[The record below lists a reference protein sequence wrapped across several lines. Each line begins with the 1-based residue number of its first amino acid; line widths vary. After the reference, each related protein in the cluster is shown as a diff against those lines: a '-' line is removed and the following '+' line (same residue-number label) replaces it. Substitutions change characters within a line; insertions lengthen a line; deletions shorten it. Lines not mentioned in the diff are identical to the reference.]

1 MSRAKAWVFTLNN
14 YNAADLER
22 FRSLCAPGGCTQYGV
37 VGEEVGESG
46 TPHLQGYVYFTTK
59 RSLRQVR
66 DLLGGRVHLEIARG
80 NPRQAS
86 EYCKKDGKF
95 EEFGRLPGGSGQRT
109 DIALAVKLV
118 REGATKT
125 DLLEGCPVLLARYPR
140 FFSELFLQCGKS
152 RDWKTE
158 VYVYYG
164 ETGVGKTRKAFE
176 EAVGPYVH
184 SGGEWFD
191 GYSGEP
197 DVIFDDFGGSEFKL
211 TYLLKLLDRY
221 PMKVPV
227 KGGFVNWVPYKIWIT
242 SNYPPKE
249 WFPNAKDE
257 HVRALLRRLTKVV
270 RFRSMA
276 SVLGPAADD
285 YDDEVIIQ

>member
-1 MSRAKAWVFTLNN
+1 MTLNN
-14 YNAADLER
+14 YDEEDIER
-22 FRSLCAPGGCTQYGV
+22 FRGLCAPDGSTEYGV
-37 VGEEVGESG
+37 FGKEVGESG
-46 TPHLQGYVYFTTK
+46 THHLQVYLYFKK
-59 RSLRQVR
+59 RLSLRQVK
-66 DLLGGRVHLEIARG
+66 LACGGRVHAEVARG

-86 EYCKKDGKF
+86 DYCKKDGKY
-95 EEFGRLPGGSGQRT
+95 EEFGRLPGGSGARV
-109 DIALAVKLV
+109 DVASAVKLV

-140 FFSELFLQCGKS
+140 FFNELFLTCGKS
-152 RDWKTE
+152 REWKTE
-158 VYVYYG
+158 VFVYYG

-227 KGGFVNWVPYKIWIT
+227 KGGFVNWIPYKIWIT
-242 SNYPPKE
+242 SNYPPKD

-270 RFRSMA
+270 RFRSFA
-276 SVLGPAADD
+276 AVLGVNADD
-285 YDDEVIIQ
+285 YDDEVIVQ